1 MVYLTVMGDGC
12 VSVHEVTKIEF
23 AKAFKRLD
31 AGVTNGTS
39 VDESE
44 VWEQIVVNKGY
55 KLSQVDW
62 MVTKDEPQITIH

>member
-1 MVYLTVMGDGC
+1 MSYLTVMGDGC

-23 AKAFKRLD
+23 AKVFRTMQAESPAD
-31 AGVTNGTS
+31 MN

-44 VWEQIVVNKGY
+44 VWEEIVVNKGY

-62 MVTKDEPQITIH
+62 MVTKNEPQIVIN